1 MRSSIIIQNLNLN
14 NSYIHVEEEIIGMLD
29 GGSDVVD
36 NELIEEVDYERIG
49 DMMVDRVSFKDVV
62 SA

>member
-1 MRSSIIIQNLNLN
+1 MMEFDLSNPQLPIAQ
-14 NSYIHVEEEIIGMLD
+14 EIIGMLD
-29 GGSDVVD
+29 ERDDVVD
-36 NELIEEVDYERIG
+36 NELIEEVDYDRIG

>member
-1 MRSSIIIQNLNLN
+1 MMEFDLSNPQLPIAQ
-14 NSYIHVEEEIIGMLD
+14 EIIGMLD
-29 GGSDVVD
+29 ERDDVVD

>member
-1 MRSSIIIQNLNLN
+1 
-14 NSYIHVEEEIIGMLD
+14 MLD
-29 GGSDVVD
+29 ERDDVVD

>member
-1 MRSSIIIQNLNLN
+1 MMEFDLSNPQLPIAQ
-14 NSYIHVEEEIIGMLD
+14 EIIGILD
-29 GGSDVVD
+29 ERDDVVD
-36 NELIEEVDYERIG
+36 NELIEEVDYDRIG